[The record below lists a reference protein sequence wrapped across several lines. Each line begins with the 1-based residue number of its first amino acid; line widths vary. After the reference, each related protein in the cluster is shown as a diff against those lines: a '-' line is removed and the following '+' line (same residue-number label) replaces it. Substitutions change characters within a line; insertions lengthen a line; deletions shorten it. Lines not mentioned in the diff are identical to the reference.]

1 MKMISK
7 LALAFLLIAPLA
19 GFAQKGGQPKAKDD
33 KGTPQSKGS
42 QNSSADCYKEW
53 YTIFTERGAE
63 PVTDGIHNIVV
74 SIRNTSD
81 GTSKCYMGKVEVS
94 GGKIKPPIMVQK
106 EDGTFDTFG
115 ALTGK
120 RLDPMFVKSM
130 TEDELFAIHDGMSVN
145 MKSADMEYGRIFFYT
160 FVSEKPKKLKEA
172 PSPKALIK
180 N

>member
-7 LALAFLLIAPLA
+7 LVLAFVLIAPSVC
-19 GFAQKGGQPKAKDD
+19 FAQKAAQQKTNA
-33 KGTPQSKGS
+33 
-42 QNSSADCYKEW
+42 QNPSTDCYKEW
-53 YTIFTERGAE
+53 YTTFTERGAD

-106 EDGTFDTFG
+106 EDGSFDTFNS
-115 ALTGK
+115 LTGK
-120 RLDPMFVKSM
+120 QLDPMFVKSM
-130 TEDELFAIHDGMSVN
+130 TEDELFAVRDGMSIN

-160 FVSEKPKKLKEA
+160 FVSAKPKKLKEA
-172 PSPKALIK
+172 PSPKSLIK

>member
-33 KGTPQSKGS
+33 KGTPQSKGA
-42 QNSSADCYKEW
+42 QNPSADCYKEW
-53 YTIFTERGAE
+53 YTLFSERGAGT
-63 PVTDGIHNIVV
+63 VTDGIQNVV
-74 SIRNTSD
+74 LSIRNTSD

-94 GGKIKPPIMVQK
+94 GGKIKPPIMVEK
-106 EDGTFDTFG
+106 EDGTFDTFN

-120 RLDPMFVKSM
+120 RLDPMFIKSM
-130 TEDELFAIHDGMSVN
+130 PEDELYAIHDGMSIN

-160 FVSEKPKKLKEA
+160 FISEKPKKLKEA
-172 PSPKALIK
+172 PSPKALVK